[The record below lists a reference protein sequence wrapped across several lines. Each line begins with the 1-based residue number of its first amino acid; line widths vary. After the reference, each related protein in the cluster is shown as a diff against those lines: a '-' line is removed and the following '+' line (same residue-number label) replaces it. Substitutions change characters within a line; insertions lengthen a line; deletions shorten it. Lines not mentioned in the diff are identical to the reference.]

1 MLSRVAERIYW
12 MARYL
17 ERAENTARLINV
29 NSNLLLDLPKGVTPG
44 WMPLIEIMGDKEVFH
59 ELYNDANERNI
70 IRFLASEPKNS
81 SSISMS
87 LYLARENARTLRDII
102 PSECWEAINDLH
114 DFVKQHLPN
123 GLSRKNRF
131 TFFQDIIGQIQKV
144 TGILE
149 GTMLRDSGYHFLRI
163 GTYLER
169 ADMTSRILDVRSG
182 NLLANDAG
190 DLPPFEHIQWI
201 SVLSS
206 LSAYHSFRQE
216 IRGIIRSASVLH
228 FLLRSELFPRSF
240 AHCVN
245 EVRNCLRDLPHSKK
259 LQEIAGHLCESLES
273 VELTEVKDQSLYLLI
288 DQLQIEL
295 AQLHNAIAKDY
306 FSIERKNVAAH

>member
-17 ERAENTARLINV
+17 ERVENTARLINV

-44 WMPLIEIMGDKEVFH
+44 WMPLIEIMGGKDTFD
-59 ELYNDANERNI
+59 ELYTEASERNI
-70 IRFLASEPKNS
+70 IRFLASEAKNS

-114 DFVKQHLPN
+114 DYVKQHLPN

-131 TFFQDIIGQIQKV
+131 AFFQDIIGQIQKV
-144 TGILE
+144 SGILD
-149 GTMLRDSGYHFLRI
+149 GTMLRGDGYHFLRM
-163 GTYLER
+163 GKYLER

-182 NLLANDAG
+182 NLLANEAG

-201 SVLSS
+201 SVLNS
-206 LSAYHSFRQE
+206 LSAYQGYRQQV
-216 IRGIIRSASVLH
+216 RGIIRSASVLH
-228 FLLRSELFPRSF
+228 FLLRSQLFPRSF
-240 AHCVN
+240 AYCIF
-245 EVRNCLRDLPHSKK
+245 EVRDCLSGLPHSKK
-259 LQEIAGHLCESLES
+259 LQETALRLCNQLES
-273 VELTEVKDQSLYLLI
+273 VELTEVKDEALYLLI

-295 AQLHNAIAKDY
+295 GALHNAIAKEY
-306 FSIERKNVAAH
+306 FSIERKSSSAK